1 MPYTKEQLR
10 TYWQT
15 HKDQLNQKRRHKRRL
30 AKIAAKEVSHL
41 ARQVSQIT
49 LKRVSHGEVS
59 QKLAKV
65 SRQSLLANPKTAN
78 SAKASHGKPIQEMA
92 NPILA
97 KLIQKWQTSTN
108 YNCAP
113 NCQTNYCSNCWYF
126 NEGKLVNYK
135 EAAM

>member
-10 TYWQT
+10 AYWQT
-15 HKDQLNQKRRHKRRL
+15 HKEHLNQKRRQKRKL
-30 AKIAAKEVSHL
+30 AKLVAKGVSHL
-41 ARQVSQIT
+41 AGQVSQII

-65 SRQSLLANPKTAN
+65 SHQSLMANLKIAN
-78 SAKASHGKPIQEMA
+78 SAKLSHSQPNLKMA
-92 NPILA
+92 NPILTR
-97 KLIQKWQTSTN
+97 LIQAWQTSTN

-126 NEGKLVNYK
+126 TKDKLVNYK